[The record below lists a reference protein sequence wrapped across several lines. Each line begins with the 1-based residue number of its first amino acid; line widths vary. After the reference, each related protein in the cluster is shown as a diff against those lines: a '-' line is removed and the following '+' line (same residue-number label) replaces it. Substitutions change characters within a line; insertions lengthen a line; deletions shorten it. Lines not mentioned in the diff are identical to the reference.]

1 MIEMKI
7 YNTLTRKKEE
17 FVPLNDNIVNMYVC
31 GPTVYNFIHIGNAR
45 AFIVFDTVRRYF
57 EYKGYK
63 VNYVQNFTDIDDK
76 LIKRSHEENTTVK
89 ELADRYIEEYFKD
102 ADSLGIKRATV
113 HPRATE
119 NIDDIINFIKKLIDK
134 GFAYVLNGDVY
145 YDTTKF
151 KEYGKLSH
159 KNIDELKAGAR
170 IEVNEDKKNPT
181 DFVLWKAAKEGEP
194 YWDSPWGKGRP
205 GWHIECST
213 MSTKYLGKT
222 LDIHAGGPD
231 LIFPHH
237 ENEIAQSEA
246 ANDAEFARFWM
257 HIGYLNINNEKMSK
271 SKNNF
276 FTVRDITSQYDPE
289 VLRFFMLTS
298 HYRNPINFSHDL
310 LEQSKS
316 GFLRLSNTVD
326 NLRHLLDDALDREL
340 SDEEKA
346 YKEKYDEYKRRFEEA
361 MDDDFNTADAISVLF
376 EMVRDINTNIDGNSP
391 KELIE
396 YILDIF
402 LKLSSVLGI
411 SYKKRDLLDDEIKK
425 LIEKREEAR
434 KAKNWAEADKI
445 RDELKKQGIAL
456 EDTPSG
462 VRWKRI

>member
-1 MIEMKI
+1 MKI

-76 LIKRSHEENTTVK
+76 LIKRSHEENSTVK

-119 NIDDIINFIKKLIDK
+119 NIDDIINFVKKLIDK

-346 YKEKYDEYKRRFEEA
+346 YKEKYDEYKKRFEEA

-411 SYKKRDLLDDEIKK
+411 SYKKRELLDDEIKK

>member
-1 MIEMKI
+1 M
-7 YNTLTRKKEE
+7 
-17 FVPLNDNIVNMYVC
+17 
-31 GPTVYNFIHIGNAR
+31 
-45 AFIVFDTVRRYF
+45 
-57 EYKGYK
+57 
-63 VNYVQNFTDIDDK
+63 NYVQNFTDIDDK

-119 NIDDIINFIKKLIDK
+119 NIDDIINFVKKLIDK

-194 YWDSPWGKGRP
+194 SWDSPWGKGRP

-298 HYRNPINFSHDL
+298 HYRTPINFSHDL
-310 LEQSKS
+310 LEQSKN

-326 NLRHLLDDALDREL
+326 NLRHLLDVALDREL
-340 SDEEKA
+340 SDEEKS

-361 MDDDFNTADAISVLF
+361 MDDDFNTADAISVIF

-402 LKLSSVLGI
+402 LKLSSVFGI
-411 SYKKRDLLDDEIKK
+411 SYLNRELFYDDLM
-425 LIEKREEAR
+425 
-434 KAKNWAEADKI
+434 
-445 RDELKKQGIAL
+445 
-456 EDTPSG
+456 
-462 VRWKRI
+462 

>member
-1 MIEMKI
+1 MKI

-119 NIDDIINFIKKLIDK
+119 NIDDIINFVKKLIDK

-194 YWDSPWGKGRP
+194 CWDSPWGKGRP

>member
-1 MIEMKI
+1 MKI

-119 NIDDIINFIKKLIDK
+119 NIDDIINFVKKLIDK

-310 LEQSKS
+310 LEQSKN

-340 SDEEKA
+340 SDEEKV

-391 KELIE
+391 KELIK

>member
-1 MIEMKI
+1 MKI

-45 AFIVFDTVRRYF
+45 AFIVFDTVRRYL

-119 NIDDIINFIKKLIDK
+119 NIDDIINFVKKLIDK

-194 YWDSPWGKGRP
+194 SWDSPWGKGRP

-310 LEQSKS
+310 LEQSKN

-326 NLRHLLDDALDREL
+326 NLRHLLDVALDREL
-340 SDEEKA
+340 SDEEKS

-361 MDDDFNTADAISVLF
+361 MDDDFNTADAISVIF

-411 SYKKRDLLDDEIKK
+411 SYKNRELLDDEIKK

>member
-1 MIEMKI
+1 
-7 YNTLTRKKEE
+7 
-17 FVPLNDNIVNMYVC
+17 LNDNIVNMYVC

-45 AFIVFDTVRRYF
+45 AFIVFDTVRRYL

-119 NIDDIINFIKKLIDK
+119 NIDDIINFVKKLIDK

-194 YWDSPWGKGRP
+194 SWDSPWGKGRP

-310 LEQSKS
+310 LEQSKN

-326 NLRHLLDDALDREL
+326 NLRHLLDVALDREL
-340 SDEEKA
+340 SDEEKS

-361 MDDDFNTADAISVLF
+361 MDDDFNTADAISVIF

-411 SYKKRDLLDDEIKK
+411 SYKNRELLDDEIKK

>member
-1 MIEMKI
+1 MKI

-45 AFIVFDTVRRYF
+45 AFIVFDTVRRYL

-76 LIKRSHEENTTVK
+76 LIKRSQEENTTVK

>member
-1 MIEMKI
+1 MKI

-119 NIDDIINFIKKLIDK
+119 NIDDIINFVKKLIDK

-194 YWDSPWGKGRP
+194 SWDSPWGKGRP

-411 SYKKRDLLDDEIKK
+411 SYKKRELLDDEIKK

>member
-1 MIEMKI
+1 MKI

-45 AFIVFDTVRRYF
+45 AFIVFDTVRRYL

-119 NIDDIINFIKKLIDK
+119 NIDDIINFVKKLIDK

-346 YKEKYDEYKRRFEEA
+346 YKKKYDEYKRRFEEA

>member
-1 MIEMKI
+1 MKI

-119 NIDDIINFIKKLIDK
+119 NIDDIINFVKKLIDK

-194 YWDSPWGKGRP
+194 SWDSPWGKGRP

-310 LEQSKS
+310 LEQSKN

-326 NLRHLLDDALDREL
+326 NLRHLLDVALDREL
-340 SDEEKA
+340 SDEEKS

-361 MDDDFNTADAISVLF
+361 MDDDFNTADAISVIF

-411 SYKKRDLLDDEIKK
+411 SYKNRELLDDEIKK

>member
-1 MIEMKI
+1 MKI

-346 YKEKYDEYKRRFEEA
+346 YKKKYDEYKRRFEEA

>member
-1 MIEMKI
+1 MKI
-7 YNTLTRKKEE
+7 YNTLTRKKEQ

-45 AFIVFDTVRRYF
+45 AFIVFDTVRRYL

-119 NIDDIINFIKKLIDK
+119 NIDDIINFVKKLIDK

-194 YWDSPWGKGRP
+194 SWDSPWGKGRP

-310 LEQSKS
+310 LEQSKN

-326 NLRHLLDDALDREL
+326 NLRHLLDVALDREL
-340 SDEEKA
+340 SDEEKS

-361 MDDDFNTADAISVLF
+361 MDDDFNTADAISVIF

-411 SYKKRDLLDDEIKK
+411 SYKNRELLDDEIKK